1 MISQTSGT
9 PCTRMLTQMSV
20 KADILKF
27 GEKRNETL
35 LKRNKTTTYTN
46 VGIPKWDM
54 SGHMKKVKSSQ
65 IPFVH
70 KQRAIRYI
78 TVKSMCQWMIPERC
92 ATKAKQSSP
101 TVSMEV
107 MMLFCEIDSE
117 ECKTYVINTTKKYCM
132 EHYKQHYHSGI

>member
-1 MISQTSGT
+1 
-9 PCTRMLTQMSV
+9 
-20 KADILKF
+20 
-27 GEKRNETL
+27 
-35 LKRNKTTTYTN
+35 
-46 VGIPKWDM
+46 M